1 MPDAARGAEAAPRL
15 SRPEAERRRAAPPDA
30 RPATPW
36 AVHPSGPSMDS
47 SPWQDIVHPY
57 PAEAGIKPSQDRRE
71 AEGPFGI
78 LHYSYF
84 RSAIIGFFGSVV
96 GEVAVNLRAGRA
108 LEGEEMHL

>member
-15 SRPEAERRRAAPPDA
+15 SRPEARKEK
-30 RPATPW
+30 
-36 AVHPSGPSMDS
+36 SGSSGCSACDSLGRSSFGALMDS